1 MTKKLFLKQKK
12 RLDLINSLKA
22 KYGQTIHEILSYQK
36 EQQEKLEKLQR
47 FEENF
52 RLLKE
57 KLMQAEKIL
66 EELRMNFQR
75 SGKNTVNSW
84 MKRLSKD

>member
-1 MTKKLFLKQKK
+1 MKFC
-12 RLDLINSLKA
+12 LIRRNSRK
-22 KYGQTIHEILSYQK
+22 IR
-36 EQQEKLEKLQR
+36 KLQR

-66 EELRMNFQR
+66 EEA
-75 SGKNTVNSW
+75 SHE
-84 MKRLSKD
+84 LSEIRKIQ